1 MTTADH
7 PQTTMLI
14 KNYDISKERRKRGR
28 KTGEVGRS
36 PVSRDVMTIN
46 LPLLQLVTSP
56 SEFLKSLNIRDTLN
70 RWEVGINEVLDQRRH
85 RLLETQTHRETDTHT
100 QPVTAVF
107 TVRMRALLSTVP
119 QCLSKFSRPVTVLSH
134 RWHRDVIYAPPLV
147 ISSSCHRTIWTHMAV
162 GRSLY
167 SVCTVACK
175 KAI

>member
-70 RWEVGINEVLDQRRH
+70 R
-85 RLLETQTHRETDTHT
+85 
-100 QPVTAVF
+100 
-107 TVRMRALLSTVP
+107 
-119 QCLSKFSRPVTVLSH
+119 
-134 RWHRDVIYAPPLV
+134 
-147 ISSSCHRTIWTHMAV
+147 
-162 GRSLY
+162 
-167 SVCTVACK
+167 
-175 KAI
+175 